1 MISRAPF
8 DDFQHRVISIGL
20 ESNHSR
26 EFGGEMGNR
35 GADIIEV
42 VQYAS
47 YHRNRFALFRRYV
60 INAADFESDG

>member
-1 MISRAPF
+1 
-8 DDFQHRVISIGL
+8 
-20 ESNHSR
+20 
-26 EFGGEMGNR
+26 MGNR
-35 GADIIEV
+35 GADIIQV